1 VQPPA
6 VQLRRLATAVRD
18 SGPLTDLF
26 STLPYHEALELFNLL
41 RETPRSDMLALV
53 AQASDSD
60 TPATAT
66 STSNTP
72 SPLPPELSVL
82 GSLLPP
88 ASRPTEVELMVKHP
102 VAYPVLLPIRA
113 SLLPLDDLL
122 IPHSLRTTYITK
134 PLDALL
140 LWTDQGY
147 DDQKHGGSLTSWH
160 GSVPLLKPDWIARL
174 EEVSVS
180 SWTAIPIPDRA
191 AVHAIALYL
200 ANDYPVMP
208 LFDAD
213 LFLRDL
219 VLNQPYFCSPFL
231 VSALLGWACQ
241 AYAATI
247 PEAASWSLAFFA
259 EAEQLWEQYDA
270 REALTLCSIS
280 ALQLLGMTAET
291 HGRDTAAL
299 NYLEKGLDV
308 ARAMGLVNVPP
319 GEEAADAW
327 LGDHNDW
334 NKGASYTAWGVF
346 NRTW

>member
-1 VQPPA
+1 MRSQQKREKAKPQLRWLQPHPLGESSDGSSEGRQSATPSTWSLPSTKPRTVGQMSACEECRKRKKKCDRIRPACTNCVDRHVSCEYPTTQPVQPPA

-231 VSALLGWACQ
+231 VSALLGWACVSLQ
-241 AYAATI
+241 VGLQTATV
-247 PEAASWSLAFFA
+247 S
-259 EAEQLWEQYDA
+259 
-270 REALTLCSIS
+270 
-280 ALQLLGMTAET
+280 
-291 HGRDTAAL
+291 
-299 NYLEKGLDV
+299 
-308 ARAMGLVNVPP
+308 
-319 GEEAADAW
+319 
-327 LGDHNDW
+327 
-334 NKGASYTAWGVF
+334 
-346 NRTW
+346 